1 MQRAVA
7 IALAGGLLAAS
18 AGAFALAQVLKLERS
33 PIEAIRVDPTPNHGR
48 GQLDRHDSALFSPHC
63 AAPCV
68 PSAQVRFR
76 VHTSGAVTAEV
87 IAPGGAVVRDLGRL
101 PHPGGRV
108 RAVWN
113 GRETGG
119 KVAADGSYRLKVS
132 LSGRHIELL
141 NPLALDTAV
150 RVLSTNVSRR
160 VISPDCD
167 SHGDRATVVV
177 RGGEQLA
184 GLQLQ
189 VLQTTLEGTNLVRT
203 VRVKSRARALAISW
217 PPRAGKRCTT
227 AQDGRFRLRVIA
239 RDVPGNTRAIDL
251 GPVVARGVAITL
263 PDRSIVAGK
272 RLRVGISADAPSLRL
287 DLTRVGGA
295 PSVLARGTHAPS
307 AIARIPAGAAG
318 GIYIVGNRHAGRTYE
333 ALLAVRGA
341 RPARVALVV
350 VGHPR
355 VSDEPYQRR
364 LDALGI
370 PFDVLTT
377 RDAAGGAL
385 SGYKVVIKPP
395 GSGRKPVPDAQVIRS
410 VAGIT
415 PGLGS

>member
-7 IALAGGLLAAS
+7 IVLAGGLLAAS
-18 AGAFALAQVLKLERS
+18 AGAFALAQLLKLERS

-48 GQLDRHDSALFSPHC
+48 GLLDRHDSALFSPHC

-76 VHTSGAVTAEV
+76 VHTSGPVTAEV
-87 IAPGGAVVRDLGRL
+87 IAPGGKVVRELGRL
-101 PHPGGRV
+101 PHAGGRV
-108 RAVWN
+108 LAVWN

-150 RVLSTNVSRR
+150 RVQSTHVSRR

-167 SHGDRATVVV
+167 SYGDRVIVVV
-177 RGGEQLA
+177 RGNEQLA
-184 GLQLQ
+184 GLALQ
-189 VLQTTLEGTNLVRT
+189 VRQGSRLVRT

-227 AQDGRFRLRVIA
+227 APDGSYRLRVIA
-239 RDVPGNTRAIDL
+239 RDVPGNTHAVDL
-251 GPVVARGVAITL
+251 GAIRARGVVLAP
-263 PDRSIVAGK
+263 PDRSIVAG
-272 RLRVGISADAPSLRL
+272 RRVRIGISADARGLRL
-287 DLTRVGGA
+287 ELARLGDGA
-295 PSVLARGTHAPS
+295 PQILARGTRAP
-307 AIARIPAGAAG
+307 AATARVPAAARG
-318 GIYIVGNRHAGRTYE
+318 GVYVVSNRHAGRTSE
-333 ALLAVRGA
+333 TLLAVRGA
-341 RPARVALVV
+341 RPARVALL
-350 VGHPR
+350 
-355 VSDEPYQRR
+355 VSRQPASVLLPFQRR

-370 PFDVLTT
+370 RFDAITLRDQREGVL
-377 RDAAGGAL
+377 DGYKAIVVPAVGGSADAL
-385 SGYKVVIKPP
+385 SGLQLVTSVDGIK
-395 GSGRKPVPDAQVIRS
+395 
-410 VAGIT
+410 

>member
-18 AGAFALAQVLKLERS
+18 AGAFALAQLLKLERS

-48 GQLDRHDSALFSPHC
+48 GLLDRHDSALFSPHC

-76 VHTSGAVTAEV
+76 VHTSGPVTAEV
-87 IAPGGAVVRDLGRL
+87 IAPGGKVVRELGRL

-108 RAVWN
+108 LAVWN

-119 KVAADGSYRLKVS
+119 KVAPDGSYRLKVS

-150 RVLSTNVSRR
+150 RVQSTHVSRR

-167 SHGDRATVVV
+167 SYGDRVIVVV
-177 RGGEQLA
+177 RGNEQLA
-184 GLQLQ
+184 GLALQ
-189 VLQTTLEGTNLVRT
+189 VRQGSRLVRT

-227 AQDGRFRLRVIA
+227 APDGSYRLRVIA
-239 RDVPGNTRAIDL
+239 RDVPGNTRAVDL
-251 GPVVARGVAITL
+251 GAIRARGVVLA
-263 PDRSIVAGK
+263 PPNRSIVAG
-272 RLRVGISADAPSLRL
+272 RRVRIGISADARGLRL
-287 DLTRVGGA
+287 ELARLGDGA
-295 PSVLARGTHAPS
+295 PQILARGTRAP
-307 AIARIPAGAAG
+307 AATARVPAAARG
-318 GIYIVGNRHAGRTYE
+318 GVYVVSNRHAGRTSE
-333 ALLAVRGA
+333 TLLAVRGA
-341 RPARVALVV
+341 RPARVALL
-350 VGHPR
+350 
-355 VSDEPYQRR
+355 VSKQPASVLLPFQRR

-370 PFDVLTT
+370 RFDAITLRDQREGVL
-377 RDAAGGAL
+377 DGYKAIVVPAVGGSADAL
-385 SGYKVVIKPP
+385 SGLQLVTSVDGIK
-395 GSGRKPVPDAQVIRS
+395 
-410 VAGIT
+410 

>member
-18 AGAFALAQVLKLERS
+18 AGAFALAQLLKLERS

-48 GQLDRHDSALFSPHC
+48 GLLDRHDSALFSPHC

-76 VHTSGAVTAEV
+76 VHTSGPVTAEV
-87 IAPGGAVVRDLGRL
+87 IAPGGKVVRELGRL

-108 RAVWN
+108 LAVWN

-150 RVLSTNVSRR
+150 RVQSTHVSRR

-167 SHGDRATVVV
+167 SYGDRVIVVV
-177 RGGEQLA
+177 RGNEQLA
-184 GLQLQ
+184 GLALQ
-189 VLQTTLEGTNLVRT
+189 VRQGSRLVRT

-227 AQDGRFRLRVIA
+227 APDGSYRLRVIA
-239 RDVPGNTRAIDL
+239 RDVPGNTRAVDL
-251 GPVVARGVAITL
+251 GAVTARGVVLAP
-263 PDRSIVAGK
+263 PDRSIVAG
-272 RLRVGISADAPSLRL
+272 RRVRIGISADARGLRL
-287 DLTRVGGA
+287 ELARLGDGA
-295 PSVLARGTHAPS
+295 PQILARGTRAP
-307 AIARIPAGAAG
+307 AATARVPAAARG
-318 GIYIVGNRHAGRTYE
+318 GVYVVSNHHAGRTSE
-333 ALLAVRGA
+333 TLLAVRGA
-341 RPARVALVV
+341 RPARVALL
-350 VGHPR
+350 
-355 VSDEPYQRR
+355 VSRQPASVLLPFQRR

-370 PFDVLTT
+370 RVDAITLRDQRQGVL
-377 RDAAGGAL
+377 DGYKAIVVPGVGGSADAL
-385 SGYKVVIKPP
+385 SGLQLVTSVDGIK
-395 GSGRKPVPDAQVIRS
+395 
-410 VAGIT
+410 

>member
-18 AGAFALAQVLKLERS
+18 AGAFALAQLLKLERS

-48 GQLDRHDSALFSPHC
+48 GLLDRHDSALFSPHC

-76 VHTSGAVTAEV
+76 VHTSGPVTAEV
-87 IAPGGAVVRDLGRL
+87 VAPGGKVVRELGRL

-108 RAVWN
+108 LAVWN

-119 KVAADGSYRLKVS
+119 RVAADGSYRLKVS

-150 RVLSTNVSRR
+150 HLQSTHVSRR

-167 SHGDRATVVV
+167 SYGDRVIVVV
-177 RGGEQLA
+177 RGNEQLA
-184 GLQLQ
+184 GLALQ
-189 VLQTTLEGTNLVRT
+189 VRQGSRVVRT

-227 AQDGRFRLRVIA
+227 APDGSYRLRVIA
-239 RDVPGNTRAIDL
+239 RDVPGNTRAVDL
-251 GPVVARGVAITL
+251 GAITARGVAL
-263 PDRSIVAGK
+263 APPNRSIVAG
-272 RLRVGISADAPSLRL
+272 RRVRIGISADARGLRL
-287 DLTRVGGA
+287 ELARLGDGA
-295 PSVLARGTHAPS
+295 PQILARGTRAP
-307 AIARIPAGAAG
+307 AATARVPAATRG
-318 GIYIVGNRHAGRTYE
+318 GVYVVSNRHAGRTSE
-333 ALLAVRGA
+333 TLLAVRGA
-341 RPARVALVV
+341 RPARVALL
-350 VGHPR
+350 
-355 VSDEPYQRR
+355 VSRQPASVLRPFQRR

-370 PFDVLTT
+370 RFDAITLRDQREGVL
-377 RDAAGGAL
+377 DGYKALVVPAVGGSADAL
-385 SGYKVVIKPP
+385 SGLQLVTSVDGIK
-395 GSGRKPVPDAQVIRS
+395 
-410 VAGIT
+410 